1 MALST
6 PPFLTNEQ
14 PSGQDGEKKENE
26 PSTHS
31 SDDLQA
37 EKKEQGPTKP
47 PSDNIQPKC
56 NQVLEPAPDAPPVTQ
71 ESEWVSGFK
80 LSTIMTGI
88 TLVCLLM
95 LLDTSIIVT
104 ACIEALYFLCA
115 AKNLSQAIPRITNDF
130 HSLPDVGWYGSAY
143 MLSR

>member
-1 MALST
+1 MAPAT
-6 PPFLTNEQ
+6 PPSPTKEQ
-14 PSGQDGEKKENE
+14 LSEEDGEKKENAL
-26 PSTHS
+26 STHS

-37 EKKEQGPTKP
+37 EKKEQGSTKP
-47 PSDNIQPKC
+47 PSENLQLEF
-56 NQVLEPAPDAPPVTQ
+56 NQVLEPAPDAPPVPQ
-71 ESEWVSGFK
+71 EPEWVSGFK
-80 LSTIMTGI
+80 LFTIMTGI

-104 ACIEALYFLCA
+104 ACIEVLYFLCA